1 MKKNKPNT
9 KKSIRA
15 RSGLGIL
22 ARRLLGEQTQEAKPE
37 SSGVIDEKH
46 EGVTQKV
53 PFERFGEKMEEK
65 TIRNS

>member
-1 MKKNKPNT
+1 MKENKPNA

-37 SSGVIDEKH
+37 SSGIIDEKP
-46 EGVTQKV
+46 EGVMQKV
-53 PFERFGEKMEEK
+53 SFERFKENVKGE
-65 TIRNS
+65 TIHKS